1 MTLYMTWYVFDNGKA
16 KPLQL
21 VENHGLSEVAI
32 PECIQQPKQIYTFF
46 FFYKQSIFDPCPKNC
61 LSFSKK

>member
-46 FFYKQSIFDPCPKNC
+46 F
-61 LSFSKK
+61 L